1 MKHHPNA
8 VVGGLA
14 GSAGGA
20 ALIEILD
27 LFGVHVTGGT
37 AVWLAGGLTALALLI
52 GRRGFAGVWQT
63 LKHGTG
69 S

>member
-1 MKHHPNA
+1 MKHPNA

-37 AVWLAGGLTALALLI
+37 AVWLAGGLTAVALFI
-52 GRRGFAGVWQT
+52 GRRGFRGLARMLWRGS
-63 LKHGTG
+63 GT
-69 S
+69 